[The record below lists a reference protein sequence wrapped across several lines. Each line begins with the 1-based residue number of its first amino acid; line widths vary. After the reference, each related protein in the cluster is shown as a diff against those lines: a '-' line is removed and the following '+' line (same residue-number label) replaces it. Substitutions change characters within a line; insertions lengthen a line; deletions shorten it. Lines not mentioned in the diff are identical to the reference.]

1 MSVATASL
9 VVTDTQGGHIELPE
23 NVRAYFLAGHQH
35 SPAGSRRRRES
46 ASGSATRWT
55 TMSISRALI
64 VAMDEWI
71 THGTEPPASRY
82 PNVRDGT
89 LVAPYH
95 PRAAFV
101 AIPGFR
107 YFGLAKQARLLDY
120 SSLPPEE
127 GPAYP
132 VLVGAK
138 DADGNNIAGIRHPF
152 LKVPAAIYT
161 GWNLRRAG
169 FAENAICSTTGSY
182 VPFAKTEEERRLTGD
197 ERLSLEERY
206 PDLESYVER
215 IRQAAQRLVQ
225 ERLLLPDDAERIVE
239 QARPN

>member
-1 MSVATASL
+1 MWVGTASL
-9 VVTDTQGGHIELPE
+9 VVTDTRGGHIELPD

-35 SPAGSRRRRES
+35 APAAEPSRGICQRLS
-46 ASGSATRWT
+46 NPLDYDVH
-55 TMSISRALI
+55 SRALI

-82 PNVRDGT
+82 PTVRDGT
-89 LVAPYH
+89 LVEPSD

-107 YFGLAKQARLLDY
+107 YFGLAKKARLLDY

-138 DADGNNIAGIRHPF
+138 DADGNNVAGIRHPF
-152 LKVPAAIYT
+152 LEVPTATHT
-161 GWNLRRAG
+161 GWNLRAAG
-169 FAENAICSTTGSY
+169 FAENAVCGLTGSY
-182 VPFAKTEEERRLTGD
+182 VPFAATAEERRVTRD
-197 ERLSLEERY
+197 ERLSVEERY
-206 PDLESYVER
+206 PDRESYVER
-215 IRQAAQRLVQ
+215 VRQAAERLVRD
-225 ERLLLPDDAERIVE
+225 RLLLPEDAERIVE
-239 QARPN
+239 EARAN